1 MRRGLLSVLVLSIFS
16 ECSAMV
22 VSTQRL
28 ALVYPMRDAVEFAQA
43 LASSAEADALMVV
56 EYMQPRCVA
65 CKALAPKLDKLAR
78 SRDPNSGTRF
88 FAVNA
93 LPAMGRALADENAV
107 EALPT
112 VAVYKGGEQVL
123 QRTLAVKEW
132 SEFVEALEEF
142 ERDES

>member
-1 MRRGLLSVLVLSIFS
+1 
-16 ECSAMV
+16 MV
-22 VSTQRL
+22 VSSQRL
-28 ALVYPMRDAVEFAQA
+28 AVVYPMRDAASFAQE
-43 LASSAEADALMVV
+43 LASSAAADALMVV
-56 EYMQPRCVA
+56 EYMQPRCAA
-65 CKALAPKLDKLAR
+65 CKALAPKLSALAR
-78 SRDPNSGTRF
+78 SRDPDNGTRF

-93 LPAMGRALADENAV
+93 LPASGRALADENAV

-142 ERDES
+142 ERVES

>member
-1 MRRGLLSVLVLSIFS
+1 MMRWLVALIAVLSGG
-16 ECSAMV
+16 CSATV
-22 VSTQRL
+22 VSRGRL
-28 ALVYPMRDAVEFAQA
+28 ALVYPMRDTASFARE
-43 LASSAEADALMVV
+43 LAASAEANCLMVV

-78 SRDPNSGTRF
+78 ARDPDCGTRF

-93 LPAMGRALADENAV
+93 LPPMGRALADEHAV

-112 VAVYKGGEQVL
+112 VAVYKDGEQLL

-132 SEFVEALEEF
+132 GEFVNALEEF
-142 ERDES
+142 ERDAE